1 MKPMSKAIDVDYLC
15 GFLFNLDSIDVE
27 FDFRVHR
34 VIDLILTLIYLSSL
48 IKKIDK
54 IIISNICKNYLKE
67 IHANPNFRLNT
78 SMF

>member
-1 MKPMSKAIDVDYLC
+1 MKPMSKPIDVDYLC
-15 GFLFNLDSIDVE
+15 GFLHSIDVE